1 MTTIDDAS
9 NSALLAVAEK
19 LERQNEILS
28 GSAVTIKGDSVH
40 IRYSAYA
47 DGTDFTD
54 TWNNGQNYMG
64 VAMGQEAPI
73 NKSAY
78 QWVLFNGKDYVL
90 TDADKAEIVETVKT
104 EVPLVKTA
112 EQPTFV
118 NGVAEMTDT
127 SKVYV
132 LPDGY
137 MWAYMTGNATNK
149 FSAEDFVV
157 TQVESNGALLSGN
170 ARIATSELV
179 LLADGTI
186 SIHCP
191 SPYQYF
197 IYYFTDNDVSS
208 YIGKTSWKS
217 GSIDDVLKDT
227 IASGTLNGAK
237 YCRISLRDS
246 TNTAG
251 SLTGRIDEFMENIT
265 ILQTSGTKVS
275 EWRNTGLAYNQP
287 ADYESRIVALE
298 NALGVIENGTY

>member
-1 MTTIDDAS
+1 MAYI
-9 NSALLAVAEK
+9 NGNQVLFSAKIHGKTAYEYAKENGYEGTEAEYAKDVNPDNIKAGVAKIITPDVAE
-19 LERQNEILS
+19 IL
-28 GSAVTIKGDSVH
+28 
-40 IRYSAYA
+40 
-47 DGTDFTD
+47 
-54 TWNNGQNYMG
+54 
-64 VAMGQEAPI
+64 
-73 NKSAY
+73 
-78 QWVLFNGKDYVL
+78 
-90 TDADKAEIVETVKT
+90 KT
-104 EVPLVKTA
+104 EIPLVKTV

-118 NGVAEMTDT
+118 NSVDEMTDT

-132 LPDGY
+132 MPDMS

-275 EWRNTGLAYNQP
+275 KWRNTGLAYNQP